1 MPSWI
6 KIGILSNR
14 VVLGNPEKTAD
25 ELLPLLEAHKGCGV
39 LVLLPYCLGGDVG
52 KLACNKGWADAVKQ
66 AASRLREAT
75 RDAVLLSGCYDA
87 NGRVCYQV
95 LSGGENVAKVPLGD
109 YQLIDLGGLR
119 ACLYTAGSGRLA
131 FDLGA
136 LENEGIDLLLVC
148 EQAPATTVSRERRD
162 EVLKT
167 ASRLLGCRVL
177 YVNGGAGDTSA
188 PYLFEAAAA
197 DYFLGEKLFSKEDT
211 MEAVCY
217 EALVDPELIKG
228 YKGNHGLPSAP
239 EKELPRLEIARCD
252 GEELA
257 VSADPYLPGDSAD
270 FFDRLFVLQASSL
283 AVRLRNIGVQKAVL
297 GVSGGL
303 DSTLALLVCQ
313 KAMDLLHLPAENVV
327 AVTMQGFGT
336 SGRTYENALK
346 LMKGLGCTVREI
358 PIRDA
363 VLQHFKDIGQD
374 PQKHDT
380 AYENAQ
386 ARERTQI
393 LLDVSN
399 QIGGIVVGTGD
410 LSEAALGFCTFAG
423 DHIANYNVNVCV
435 TKTMMRQMV
444 SHLAES
450 GRFASCADVLRD
462 ILATPISPELLPA
475 DAKGSIAQK
484 TEEILGPYELHDFFL
499 YYFLQYG
506 LSAQSL
512 EFYAQKAFPGLSAE
526 EIHRCAKL
534 FLRRFV
540 QNQFKRSCAPDCA
553 CLTEVNLAAGAYEFP
568 SDCGAGF
575 FIDK

>member
-1 MPSWI
+1 MPSFV

-14 VVLGNPEKTAD
+14 VVLGDPEQSAE
-25 ELLPLLEAHKGCGV
+25 ELIPLLEEHKGCGV
-39 LVLLPYCLGGDVG
+39 LVLPPYCLGGNVG
-52 KLACNKGWADAVKQ
+52 KLACGKTWIDTAEQ
-66 AASRLREAT
+66 AFLRVQNA
-75 RDAVLLSGCYDA
+75 AGISILLLGRYHE
-87 NGRVCYQV
+87 NGSLFYEILCQGKTMAEIPM
-95 LSGGENVAKVPLGD
+95 GG
-109 YQLIDLGGLR
+109 YQLFNLCGMR
-119 ACLYTAGSGRLA
+119 TCLYTAGTARLA

-136 LENEGIDLLLVC
+136 LETEGVELLLVC
-148 EQAPATTVSRERRD
+148 EQAPANTVSRERRD
-162 EVLKT
+162 EIMKVV
-167 ASRLLGCRVL
+167 SRSLGCRL
-177 YVNGGAGDTSA
+177 FYINGGAGDTSA
-188 PYLFEAAAA
+188 PYLYEASAAE
-197 DYFLGEKLFSKEDT
+197 YFLGEKAFSEEDT

-217 EALVDPELIKG
+217 ESILDPELIKG
-228 YKGNHGLPSAP
+228 YKRNHGLPLAP
-239 EKELPRLEIARCD
+239 KKELVCLEVPRCNDNEFT
-252 GEELA
+252 
-257 VSADPYLPGDSAD
+257 VSADPFLPKEKAD
-270 FFDRLFVLQASSL
+270 FLERLFVLQASSL
-283 AVRLRNIGVQKAVL
+283 AVRLRNIGARKVVL

-313 KAMDLLHLPAENVV
+313 KAMDLLNLPPENIV

-346 LMKGLGCTVREI
+346 LMQGLGCTIREI

-363 VLQHFKDIGQD
+363 VLQHFSDIGQD
-374 PQKHDT
+374 PQVHDT

-393 LLDVSN
+393 LLDISN

-450 GRFASCADVLRD
+450 GRFASCGGVLRD

-475 DAKGSIAQK
+475 DENGGIAQK

-499 YYFLQYG
+499 YYFLEYG
-506 LSAQSL
+506 LSTNSL
-512 EFYAQKAFPGLSAE
+512 EFYAQKAFPEISSE
-526 EIHRCAKL
+526 EIGRCAKL
-534 FLRRFV
+534 FFRRFV

-553 CLTEVNLAAGAYEFP
+553 CLTEVNLTAAAYEFP
-568 SDCGAGF
+568 SDCSSKVF
-575 FIDK
+575 QR